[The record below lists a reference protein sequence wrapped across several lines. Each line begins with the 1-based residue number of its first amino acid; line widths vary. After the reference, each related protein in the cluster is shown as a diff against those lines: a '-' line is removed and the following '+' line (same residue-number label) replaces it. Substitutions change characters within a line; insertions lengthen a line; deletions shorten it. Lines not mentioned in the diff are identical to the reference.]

1 MSDFKPVRA
10 WRVYYGPN
18 DWICSGGGLAP
29 ADLEDG
35 ILVVV
40 AYETEDYEPGKP
52 YRRILSG
59 ADWYWWDGDYVGSLA
74 DFARPQTI
82 GYPPGRWLSP
92 QPIYDA
98 FPNAIAKKGVW
109 IEDGVYEQTY
119 ALARKA
125 HSPP

>member
-10 WRVYYGPN
+10 WRVYYGPK

-29 ADLEDG
+29 ADLKDG

-40 AYETEDYEPGKP
+40 AYEMEDYEPGKP

-59 ADWYWWDGDYVGSLA
+59 SDWYWWSGDYCGVLG
-74 DFARPQTI
+74 DFVRPGTI

-92 QPIYDA
+92 QPILDA
-98 FPNAIAKKGVW
+98 FPDAVTRKGIWVDD
-109 IEDGVYEQTY
+109 EVYERTRQ
-119 ALARKA
+119 LAQKA
-125 HSPP
+125 HAAP